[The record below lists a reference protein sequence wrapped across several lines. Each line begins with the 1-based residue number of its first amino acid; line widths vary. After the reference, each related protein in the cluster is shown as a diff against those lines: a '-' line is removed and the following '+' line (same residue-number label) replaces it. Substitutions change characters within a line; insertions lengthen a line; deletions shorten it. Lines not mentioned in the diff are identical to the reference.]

1 MEKVLVEFCG
11 GESRKSNEAV
21 NYMLV
26 VIDGVELYAEIGVP
40 AESDEEYGYD
50 DLKAEILRQA
60 ENSILIPIYLL
71 FGLIDKEESKMCIE
85 FLKRVIVERLPLE
98 YLDTTAALTDWK
110 CVAIVAHR
118 GSTIVI
124 HIKEV

>member
-11 GESRKSNEAV
+11 GESGKSNEAV
-21 NYMLV
+21 NYMLA

-60 ENSILIPIYLL
+60 EKQHINSNLL
-71 FGLIDKEESKMCIE
+71 TFWFD
-85 FLKRVIVERLPLE
+85 
-98 YLDTTAALTDWK
+98 
-110 CVAIVAHR
+110 
-118 GSTIVI
+118 
-124 HIKEV
+124 